1 MKIFSG
7 YKKKGKKRYGLADK
21 GNGFE
26 LFLASGKKIY
36 LRERY
41 PDSLEIMSVD
51 GPITITANA
60 SNVFYVEVK
69 DRRVASYAEEIKKHA
84 SPL

>member
-1 MKIFSG
+1 MKIFAG
-7 YKKKGKKRYGLADK
+7 YKKKDKKRYGLADK
-21 GNGFE
+21 ENGFE

-51 GPITITANA
+51 GPLTITANA
-60 SNVFYVEVK
+60 SNVFYVEIM
-69 DRRVASYAEEIKKHA
+69 DRRVVSYTEEMNDAE
-84 SPL
+84 